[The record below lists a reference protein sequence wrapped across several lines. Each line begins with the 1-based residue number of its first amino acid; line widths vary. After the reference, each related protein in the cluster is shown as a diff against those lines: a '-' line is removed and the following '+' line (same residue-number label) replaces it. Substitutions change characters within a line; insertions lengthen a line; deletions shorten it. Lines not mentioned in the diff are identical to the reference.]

1 MIPVTFILRKS
12 ILPEVRRRKMKRRG
26 VLYNII
32 VFWVIICSVGM
43 VTMTSAATVREQET
57 TAAGKETSAVVTE
70 QGASTATE
78 QGTTAAA
85 ANQNIK
91 KPLRK
96 KVKKGK
102 QLQKKGKF
110 VEKKGNTYYKQ
121 GRKYVKSKFLK
132 LGKRTYFFDKNGVMT
147 KGWIKRKGNYYYFN
161 RSNGKM
167 AKNRRVDGVYIGK
180 DGKAKNKDEYMKKIQ
195 TMIKARKQM
204 EKLCKPSDTKKE
216 KLRKCFDWV
225 AKAPYKRYRFLK
237 SIYKK
242 KGWEVDFAND
252 IFDHGDGCCVSEA
265 AALAFLV
272 HECGYKTVYVA
283 HDTSHAWMELDGKVY
298 DVLFARAKDYKKY
311 YALSYSGYN
320 CHAVDKRK
328 I

>member
-167 AKNRRVDGVYIGK
+167 AKNRRVD
-180 DGKAKNKDEYMKKIQ
+180 
-195 TMIKARKQM
+195 
-204 EKLCKPSDTKKE
+204 
-216 KLRKCFDWV
+216 
-225 AKAPYKRYRFLK
+225 
-237 SIYKK
+237 
-242 KGWEVDFAND
+242 
-252 IFDHGDGCCVSEA
+252 
-265 AALAFLV
+265 
-272 HECGYKTVYVA
+272 
-283 HDTSHAWMELDGKVY
+283 
-298 DVLFARAKDYKKY
+298 
-311 YALSYSGYN
+311 
-320 CHAVDKRK
+320 
-328 I
+328 